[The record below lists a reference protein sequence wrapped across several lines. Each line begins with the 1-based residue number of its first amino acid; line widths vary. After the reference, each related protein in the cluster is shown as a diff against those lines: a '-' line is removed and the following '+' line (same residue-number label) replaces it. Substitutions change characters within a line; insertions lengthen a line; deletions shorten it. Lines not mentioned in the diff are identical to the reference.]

1 MTVET
6 LLNRMEFVITIYR
19 DRARVNGGFWGG
31 GERRGISFSLLLASS

>member
-19 DRARVNGGFWGG
+19 DRAGVNGGLGG
-31 GERRGISFSLLLASS
+31 GGFF